1 MEIYFIFWR
10 VTTCWT
16 YSINGLSNPG
26 QSQINPP
33 QVFFLILI
41 KSIVFIETNLMVD
54 FVLPVVT
61 DLYYPCMGLEPPWLK
76 SSYSLLLT
84 MHVEKKINF
93 NITFG
98 LFLNCALFLLFN
110 MSVLKDMYI
119 IFICIFTLH
128 IMYSKLNVM
137 HW

>member
-1 MEIYFIFWR
+1 
-10 VTTCWT
+10 
-16 YSINGLSNPG
+16 
-26 QSQINPP
+26 
-33 QVFFLILI
+33 
-41 KSIVFIETNLMVD
+41 MVD

-61 DLYYPCMGLEPPWLK
+61 DLYYPCMGLEPPLLK
-76 SSYSLLLT
+76 FSYSLLLT
-84 MHVEKKINF
+84 MHVEKKFNF

-128 IMYSKLNVM
+128 IMHSKLNVM